1 MVAKMTKIE
10 ITISAELKMLM
21 EANPQIKWDAV
32 AAATFEQILDNEE
45 AWMGRWDTPDELKIV
60 IPKDIL
66 TGNK

>member
-1 MVAKMTKIE
+1 MAKIE

-21 EANPQIKWDAV
+21 DANPQIKWDAV
-32 AAATFEQILDNEE
+32 ATDAFEQILNNEE
-45 AWMGRWDTPDELKIV
+45 AWMGRWDTPNELKIV